1 MYSDAFRRDQQP
13 QGSIQ
18 FLAVKG
24 EGFASPMSSLWRLDT
39 QRSFGGFFDNYEGG
53 QLHDRLS
60 VSMFPYSPLLR
71 SFEFPDKLPHP

>member
-39 QRSFGGFFDNYEGG
+39 QRFFGDFFDNYEGW
-53 QLHDRLS
+53 Q
-60 VSMFPYSPLLR
+60 
-71 SFEFPDKLPHP
+71 

>member
-24 EGFASPMSSLWRLDT
+24 AGFASPMSSLWRLDT
-39 QRSFGGFFDNYEGG
+39 QRFFGDFFDNYEGW